1 MKIFQDFD
9 KYSFKYKET
18 IAVLYGEI
26 LEKES
31 GMLSAQPR
39 AKTWRH
45 LKVIPVWIVKS

>member
-39 AKTWRH
+39 AKT
-45 LKVIPVWIVKS
+45 